1 MVKIIFTALLGATLS
16 VHAAISPLPATARVE
31 LPALDR
37 AKLAI
42 EDGDTDKKIGPFR
55 YGVVVP
61 LSETQSKTL
70 SVDNAQWQ
78 ILASGEMRWQSE
90 VFAKGATTVDVLLKP
105 FWLPQN
111 AKLTIFDG
119 TGKQIWG
126 PFGHEQNNL
135 ANTLPLPMVAGETM
149 RIEVT
154 VPADEQRY
162 VQLAVSLVKQGY
174 RGFEVVN
181 GQLVSKAGGC
191 NVDVVCPIGDPYRDQ
206 ARGVVAITL
215 NDAKTCTGTLVNNTR
230 GDRAALLLTARH
242 CKITTANAGG
252 VTVYYNY
259 QSSTCRPLSTGS
271 ISSPQLPGNYP
282 VQLGAALVATSG
294 KSDFAL
300 LRLNGTVPS
309 AASPYWLGDRK
320 SVV

>member
-1 MVKIIFTALLGATLS
+1 MVKYIFTAFLGIALS
-16 VHAAISPLPATARVE
+16 AHASMTQLPDSARVE
-31 LPALDR
+31 LPALDL

-42 EDGDTDKKIGPFR
+42 EDSVTDKNVGPFR
-55 YGVVVP
+55 YGIAVP
-61 LSETQSKTL
+61 LSESQSRTL
-70 SVDNAQWQ
+70 SVDNGQWRK
-78 ILASGEMRWQSE
+78 LKSGEMHWQSE
-90 VFAKGATTVDVLLKP
+90 IFAKGASTVDVLLKP

-126 PFGHEQNNL
+126 SFGHEQNNL

-191 NVDVVCPIGDPYRDQ
+191 KVDVFCPAGDPYRDQ

-215 NDAKTCTGTLVNNTR
+215 NNARTCTGTLVNNTR

-242 CKITTANAGG
+242 CNITAANASG

-259 QSSTCRPLSTGS
+259 QSSTCRPLSTGN
-271 ISSPQLPGNYP
+271 ISSPPFAGNYP
-282 VQLGAALVATSG
+282 VQMGSTLMATSG

-300 LRLNGTVPS
+300 LRFTIL
-309 AASPYWLGDRK
+309 ASTK
-320 SVV
+320 SGFRSRTSPC